1 MLFKRKIN
9 TNSTD
14 EELMSLVQK
23 NNRKAFSMLYDRY
36 SNKLLKFFYYR
47 LNFDADSANDFLQDL
62 FLKIVE
68 KPHLFDLNKSF
79 SAWIYSV
86 AINIIRNE
94 YNKQSVRSNLMDLYL
109 RDSESSIT
117 INGEADDFL
126 HNLEVELELL
136 KPIDKEIFKLRYSDE
151 LSIREIAEI
160 VDIAEGTVKSKLFY
174 TQKKLSE
181 KLYMFDPKY

>member
-14 EELMSLVQK
+14 EELMYLVQK
-23 NNRKAFSMLYDRY
+23 NNRDAFSMLYDRY

-47 LNFDADSANDFLQDL
+47 LNCDTDSANDFLQDL

-68 KPHLFDLNKSF
+68 KPQLFDLSKSF
-79 SAWIYSV
+79 SAWIYSI
-86 AINIIRNE
+86 AINMIKNE
-94 YNKQSVRSNLMDLYL
+94 YNKQSVRSNLMNLYL
-109 RDSESSIT
+109 RDSELST
-117 INGEADDFL
+117 TNTVELDNFKQ
-126 HNLEVELELL
+126 NLEAELELM